1 MADRDNWETTGF
13 QNGILTVKLSSWKYY
28 ADFVHD
34 ELLTNK
40 QYIFRGQ
47 REVSWELQPT
57 LYRTIFNS
65 VDEKY
70 YGPFAITHLFK
81 FKYAMRGRRGTNP
94 KELNENEWWALG
106 QHYGLK
112 TVLLD
117 WTESPFVASFFAFSK
132 ARSRNTDRRIVYA
145 ISLKHIV
152 DKSYEIEKKQ
162 KEMWKGLEE
171 IHGNTP
177 FTYKGPIVEFINP
190 LSDDN
195 ARLVN
200 QRGVFTRVHDFISLE
215 KWVEINF
222 RGETSSRIMIKI
234 IIPDK
239 GNDREL
245 FLRYLDKM
253 NINYHSLFPD
263 LHGAAEY
270 CNMDIE
276 IAATLG
282 ELKTKQKV
290 SPDNGDE

>member
-1 MADRDNWETTGF
+1 MADRDNWETIGF

-47 REVSWELQPT
+47 REVSWELQPM

-70 YGPFAITHLFK
+70 YGPIAITHLFN

-94 KELNENEWWALG
+94 KELSENEWWALG

-117 WTESPFVASFFAFSK
+117 WTESPFIASFFAFSK
-132 ARSRNTDRRIVYA
+132 AGRRNINRRIVYA

-152 DKSYEIEKKQ
+152 NKSHEIE
-162 KEMWKGLEE
+162 E
-171 IHGNTP
+171 IYGNTP
-177 FTYKGPIVEFINP
+177 FRCKGIVELINP

-222 RGETSSRIMIKI
+222 RGETSSHIMIKI

-282 ELKTKQKV
+282 ELTTKQKV
-290 SPDNGDE
+290 SPENGEE

>member
-1 MADRDNWETTGF
+1 MVDRDNWGITGF

-28 ADFVHD
+28 ADFVND

-47 REVSWELQPT
+47 RKVSWELQPA

-70 YGPFAITHLFK
+70 YGPCAIAHLFK
-81 FKYAMRGRRGTNP
+81 FRHAMRNRRGTNP
-94 KELNENEWWALG
+94 KELSQNEWWALG
-106 QHYGLK
+106 QHCGLK

-117 WTESPFVASFFAFSK
+117 WTEAPFIASFFAFSK
-132 ARSRNTDRRIVYA
+132 VGSKNTDRRIVYA
-145 ISLKHIV
+145 LSLGHIL
-152 DKSYEIEKKQ
+152 DKSYEIEQ
-162 KEMWKGLEE
+162 KTKEIFGNYASKGS
-171 IHGNTP
+171 
-177 FTYKGPIVEFINP
+177 IVEIINP
-190 LSDDN
+190 LSADI

-200 QRGVFTRVHDFISLE
+200 QRCVFTRVHDFISLE
-215 KWVEINF
+215 KWIEINF
-222 RGETSSRIMIKI
+222 WGETSSHIMIKI

-245 FLRYLDKM
+245 FLRYLNKM

-263 LHGAAEY
+263 SHGAAKY

-290 SPDNGDE
+290 SPDNGEE